1 MGPAAPHRANR
12 HPMSSAPTAPLQNC
26 VQALLALYC
35 LILQL
40 IKAGR
45 GCGWQDPF
53 VTTRESLTASLIIH
67 AWPHTSNPFESPS
80 GWQIAREGLLGPT
93 IM

>member
-1 MGPAAPHRANR
+1 MGKVLLLWVEPGWEGSAADMGCRNTVGPAAPHRANR
-12 HPMSSAPTAPLQNC
+12 HPMSPAPTAPLQNC

-45 GCGWQDPF
+45 GCRWQDPF
-53 VTTRESLTASLIIH
+53 VTT
-67 AWPHTSNPFESPS
+67 WSPS
-80 GWQIAREGLLGPT
+80 
-93 IM
+93 